1 MTTAHRPTYNPT
13 KGGNIQGGNKLY
25 YPTQQYS
32 SKDLP
37 SNLQIKTRRPGQG
50 TIKEVN
56 RRDFKQEL
64 LQRERKGKMGI
75 SGLVSSLYADENE
88 SNFTNN
94 FNHESFISSKVDMTS
109 DLLQLDAPIKKQRL
123 DSVSG
128 ISEIN
133 SKPQQEVDN
142 VFLQDKDLS
151 FGEDSENDENFSKL
165 KNRKSSISE
174 GESSNSKSEEER
186 SEDSDDE
193 EQLLLKELEKIKK
206 EREEES
212 KRKEQEKN
220 ELLKI
225 QTQEQ
230 ILKGNPLMNTTDY
243 SLKKKWYEDTVF
255 KNQAKN
261 EPKIKKRFI
270 NDTVRS
276 DFHRK
281 FLAKT
286 IQ

>member
-25 YPTQQYS
+25 YPSQQYS

-37 SNLQIKTRRPGQG
+37 SNLKVKTRQPGQG
-50 TIKEVN
+50 TIREVN
-56 RRDFKQEL
+56 RRNFKQEL
-64 LQRERKGKMGI
+64 VERERRHKLGA
-75 SGLVSSLYADENE
+75 SGLVSASYGDEAEGNDQ
-88 SNFTNN
+88 
-94 FNHESFISSKVDMTS
+94 SFITSKIDFTS
-109 DLLQLDAPIKKQRL
+109 DLLQMEAPKKKQRL
-123 DSVSG
+123 DSIGG
-128 ISEIN
+128 ISDIN
-133 SKPQQEVDN
+133 SVIKPKKTEIDN
-142 VFLQDKDLS
+142 VFLQDRDLS
-151 FGEDSENDENFSKL
+151 FDEDSASDEDHKSKRKNDHDEDDE
-165 KNRKSSISE
+165 IS
-174 GESSNSKSEEER
+174 NEEAAD
-186 SEDSDDE
+186 SLGDSDDE
-193 EQLLLKELEKIKK
+193 EEMLLRELEKIKK

-212 KRKEQEKN
+212 NKKEQMKN

-230 ILKGNPLMNTTDY
+230 ILKGNPLLNKTDY

-261 EPKIKKRFI
+261 EPKTRKRFI

-281 FLAKT
+281 FLSKT